1 MGRTGRVRLSAAG
14 RAEAGRGPR
23 PGLWERGETGRGA
36 RPALNPRP
44 GPPRPGGE
52 SWEPAGGGGGRA
64 PLATRPWTTAT
75 STPRPGWDG
84 AGGAGLGRR
93 GRGRAG
99 PGIRNVLPKA
109 RSARG
114 GRPGAEPFEEVKAGG
129 LRWELQVKEP
139 AGAGTEGQAQ
149 HGDKKP
155 LPRAQA
161 APALGADGEAEREA
175 PRRCAPVHTG
185 CAGVTPPR
193 QTPSTSPTHN
203 PGCGWTLHPQ
213 EGHHPPREEHEAS
226 RAAAGNRTRKAGLGG
241 GRGLNYHLL
250 GPDAGPAHG
259 GPTALRATSGPQVPS
274 AGRGQGVRPGHSR
287 GRQGWTNPSS
297 QPHGVACGQ
306 SPCLTSC
313 PPAHRPP
320 GGAPP
325 APDASLL
332 PGDGL
337 EGPAGMSSCCFAHS
351 PTPDGLPR
359 QGAKT
364 APQGTPMGSVGP
376 LH

>member
-1 MGRTGRVRLSAAG
+1 M
-14 RAEAGRGPR
+14 
-23 PGLWERGETGRGA
+23 
-36 RPALNPRP
+36 
-44 GPPRPGGE
+44 
-52 SWEPAGGGGGRA
+52 
-64 PLATRPWTTAT
+64 
-75 STPRPGWDG
+75 
-84 AGGAGLGRR
+84 
-93 GRGRAG
+93 
-99 PGIRNVLPKA
+99 
-109 RSARG
+109 
-114 GRPGAEPFEEVKAGG
+114 
-129 LRWELQVKEP
+129 
-139 AGAGTEGQAQ
+139 
-149 HGDKKP
+149 
-155 LPRAQA
+155 
-161 APALGADGEAEREA
+161 
-175 PRRCAPVHTG
+175 
-185 CAGVTPPR
+185 PPR
-193 QTPSTSPTHN
+193 QTPSTSPTHS

-325 APDASLL
+325 APNASLL

-351 PTPDGLPR
+351 PPQTGSRGRGQKRLPREPPWGLWALSTDPQPWGCRQNPAGGPATPGRARTGGHGVGLPHR
-359 QGAKT
+359 HRLHTATGRTPQHPPGGALGTAPRAQGPWLRPWVEKPALREGPAQRPQSPWTARGRDQGAARPLGLGT
-364 APQGTPMGSVGP
+364 RAEQAVRTQPPPGTRGPSWVSRQPPPAVISSTSPTPALTLRAPGTPTLRPPGAVPAAARPPWAGP
-376 LH
+376 YPASQC